1 MIDEGCSPLPQEPLG
16 LGAIL
21 HSNDGSMPP
30 TPFMETM
37 REMTAAPLADFDRT
51 WYPIQQELTP
61 NEPTEVIVSSARQPL
76 CCAR

>member
-1 MIDEGCSPLPQEPLG
+1 
-16 LGAIL
+16 
-21 HSNDGSMPP
+21 MPP